1 MPTPQVIGERI
12 KLARTRQRFTV
23 QSAAKAAHLARGT
36 WAKIEAGESVHDTK
50 RQAALDL
57 LGLDADGHPI
67 EATPSYVSGPGE
79 RVEGGGSDDEVLRAI
94 RAMHEDVRA
103 LSERVARLEE
113 DGPT

>member
-1 MPTPQVIGERI
+1 MPSPQEIGERI
-12 KLARTRQRFTV
+12 RAERIRQRFNV
-23 QSAAKAAHLARGT
+23 KRAAA
-36 WAKIEAGESVHDTK
+36 EAGISRDTWVKVEAGASVHDTK

-57 LGLDADGHPI
+57 LKLDADGVPI
-67 EATPSYVSGPGE
+67 KEEPTYVSGPGE

-94 RAMHEDVRA
+94 RAMHEDIRT